1 MIAFTCFEMF
11 QPCHRVNFQSLSN
24 RNHFLVTSSMKIVLL
39 AALKKKTVSI
49 CRLDVIDKCFSR
61 RTVEEIISAL
71 VSFSSIY
78 RKILLAC
85 IPE

>member
-39 AALKKKTVSI
+39 AALKKK
-49 CRLDVIDKCFSR
+49 LFLY
-61 RTVEEIISAL
+61 AG
-71 VSFSSIY
+71 
-78 RKILLAC
+78 
-85 IPE
+85 

>member
-24 RNHFLVTSSMKIVLL
+24 RNNVLVTSSMKIVLL
-39 AALKKKTVSI
+39 AALKKTVSI

-71 VSFSSIY
+71 VIFSSIY